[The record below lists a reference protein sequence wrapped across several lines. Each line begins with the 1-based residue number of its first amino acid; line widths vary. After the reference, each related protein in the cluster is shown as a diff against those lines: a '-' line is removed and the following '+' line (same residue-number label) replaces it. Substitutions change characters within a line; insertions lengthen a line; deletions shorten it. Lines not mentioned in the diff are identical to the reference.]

1 MIYVLIK
8 FENSLYYRE
17 YESMEKAEKLKEL
30 MLRFRSYTNS
40 HIKVKIRNI
49 PYTQT
54 DGFYNKRF
62 NDALIY
68 SYKSD
73 LYYFIKGD
81 I

>member
-30 MLRFRSYTNS
+30 MLRSSS

-68 SYKSD
+68 SYESD
-73 LYYFIKGD
+73 LYYCIKGD